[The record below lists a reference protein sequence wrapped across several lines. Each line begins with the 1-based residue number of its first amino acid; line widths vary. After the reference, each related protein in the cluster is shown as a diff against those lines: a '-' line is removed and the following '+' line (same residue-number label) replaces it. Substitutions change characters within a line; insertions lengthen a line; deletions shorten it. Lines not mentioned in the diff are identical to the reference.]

1 AVEDDLEGEV
11 LVGRLPR
18 GRAQPRRQLQRRARR
33 GDLLRG
39 VRERHVPQV
48 VAEHRQPHRRP
59 EARARRVRQVR
70 GRRHRVEHAGGDV
83 HGAQRVRV
91 PGVRGARE
99 RHVPEA
105 QLPHAAQ
112 PLVEAGVDD
121 RALLVADG
129 DGPVDRVSYPHS
141 PRLSPRSA
149 PAAKSVPLKRFVLG
163 MGDQPPMHI
172 ALLHNL
178 DHDLLEDDPGREARK
193 DVAKVAQALASAL
206 DGSGARAQ
214 LVPVTGAADLLS
226 SLEGLRPDLVINLC
240 ESLAAD
246 SRGEMAIPLLL
257 DLLHIPYTGSAALSL
272 GLALHKHKAK
282 EVLFARG
289 VPTPA
294 FALVERMDD
303 LAGLDLPFPLIVKP
317 DREDAS
323 AGVDFDSV
331 VHTRA
336 QLERACRAVLT
347 RFHQPALVEQYV
359 DGPEVN
365 VPLLGNRGGGRA
377 HLPLTEIR
385 FGAAFAAR
393 PRILSYR
400 AKWEADSAE
409 CKDSPSVPCT
419 LGAREQE
426 RLRAVAT
433 AAFDAL
439 ECRDYGRVDLRLGAD
454 D

>member
-1 AVEDDLEGEV
+1 
-11 LVGRLPR
+11 
-18 GRAQPRRQLQRRARR
+18 
-33 GDLLRG
+33 
-39 VRERHVPQV
+39 
-48 VAEHRQPHRRP
+48 
-59 EARARRVRQVR
+59 
-70 GRRHRVEHAGGDV
+70 
-83 HGAQRVRV
+83 
-91 PGVRGARE
+91 
-99 RHVPEA
+99 
-105 QLPHAAQ
+105 
-112 PLVEAGVDD
+112 
-121 RALLVADG
+121 
-129 DGPVDRVSYPHS
+129 
-141 PRLSPRSA
+141 
-149 PAAKSVPLKRFVLG
+149 
-163 MGDQPPMHI
+163 MHI

-193 DVAKVAQALASAL
+193 DVTKVAQALASAL
-206 DGSGARAQ
+206 DGRGVRAQ

-226 SLEGLRPDLVINLC
+226 TLEGLRPDLVINLC

-257 DLLHIPYTGSAALSL
+257 DLLDIPYTGSAALSL

-282 EVLFARG
+282 EVLLGRG

-294 FALVERMDD
+294 FALVERLED
-303 LAGLDLPFPLIVKP
+303 LAGVDLPFPLIVKP
-317 DREDAS
+317 AREDAS

-331 VHTRA
+331 VNTRA
-336 QLERACRAVLT
+336 QLERACRAVLS

-359 DGPEVN
+359 DGPEVY

-385 FGAAFAAR
+385 FGAAFAGR

-419 LGAREQE
+419 LSAQEQE

-433 AAFDAL
+433 AAFAAL

-454 D
+454 GGAYVIDVNPNCDLHPEAGFARAAAEAGITYRALAARLVEIALERSHGNTPSRRSGSAVARRAAVANRNLLAGRGHLRAGAHRPRASAE